1 MKERDGPMQKAGKS
15 LGMAHRAKLLRVLYL
30 DKYGIEQERPD
41 LELGLRYVYIANF
54 PGHERENT
62 YCPNCNGMVIA
73 RFGYDIHSWNLDNE
87 NRCKACGYMIPIV
100 GGLTRTPP
108 EERYVPVVF
117 PPMDL
122 SYVCEGPEFSF
133 FKALMSARVNSLTP
147 SSPNW
152 ARIRLKPPSHC
163 RIQLW

>member
-41 LELGLRYVYIANF
+41 LESGLRYVYIANF

-73 RFGYDIHSWNLDNE
+73 RFGYDIHSWNLDN
-87 NRCKACGYMIPIV
+87 RWRSDPDTARGALRS
-100 GGLTRTPP
+100 GGFSANGLGLCLRRTR
-108 EERYVPVVF
+108 VF
-117 PPMDL
+117 LLQGVNVRPRELFNAFFPQL
-122 SYVCEGPEFSF
+122 GANQVEGP
-133 FKALMSARVNSLTP
+133 LSLPDPVTVGYLVF
-147 SSPNW
+147 
-152 ARIRLKPPSHC
+152 RFV
-163 RIQLW
+163 